1 MAFTSPEFLIL
12 VLAALLAYYLLP
24 KRVQWVILLLAS
36 CAFYLAGGIGAM
48 VYLLYTTVT
57 TYIAGRWLGAL
68 NQKRQGS
75 QAGAK
80 LKRRKK
86 AIVAVTAAANFGLLF
101 MVKYWDATAQ
111 AMDNLT
117 GLALPRLDLL
127 LPLGL
132 SFYMFQSMGYVIDCY
147 RGKYPPQ
154 RNIAK
159 YALFASFFPQMV
171 QGPISRFNQLG
182 PQLTQPHPFDAD
194 QVKYGIQLAM
204 WGYLKKLVIADR
216 AAVVVNT
223 VFQTPENY
231 GGAMTAIAVGFYCVQ
246 LYCDFSGGIDITR
259 GVAQLFGIDL
269 AENFRRPVFAVSL
282 TDYWRRWHIT
292 LGSWMKDY
300 VFYPISLSKPFA
312 RLGKF
317 TRRRIGGRLGK
328 IIPTSLATFLVY
340 FIIGIWHGAN
350 FRYIAFGLWNGVLIT
365 GALLLAGPFVRLR
378 TRLHIAENSKWLH
391 GFRLVRT
398 MLLVFIGRYITRA
411 PRLLVA
417 LDMLYTTVASPCL
430 YQLRDGTLLRLGLQA
445 TDLAVIAVG
454 VAAVLVVEFLQE
466 RGMQVRKSLE
476 KQNPFLQWLCI
487 LLPLLILLFL
497 GILRDA
503 AISSEFIYKQF

>member
-159 YALFASFFPQMV
+159 YALFVSFFPQMV

-182 PQLTQPHPFDAD
+182 PQLTQPHPFCAD

-350 FRYIAFGLWNGVLIT
+350 FRYIAFGL
-365 GALLLAGPFVRLR
+365 
-378 TRLHIAENSKWLH
+378 
-391 GFRLVRT
+391 
-398 MLLVFIGRYITRA
+398 
-411 PRLLVA
+411 
-417 LDMLYTTVASPCL
+417 
-430 YQLRDGTLLRLGLQA
+430 
-445 TDLAVIAVG
+445 
-454 VAAVLVVEFLQE
+454 
-466 RGMQVRKSLE
+466 
-476 KQNPFLQWLCI
+476 
-487 LLPLLILLFL
+487 
-497 GILRDA
+497 
-503 AISSEFIYKQF
+503 